1 MMMRTRAAAA
11 KGVFQGE
18 LRMRAKNP
26 PDCARAR
33 PRRKKMN
40 FFGGAVTRGEQA
52 EADDCGGNEG
62 REGHEGEP

>member
-1 MMMRTRAAAA
+1 MIMRTRAAAA

-18 LRMRAKNP
+18 LRMRAKKP

-40 FFGGAVTRGEQA
+40 FLGRARDTGGA
-52 EADDCGGNEG
+52 G
-62 REGHEGEP
+62 RSG